1 MITALATPIPT
12 LVIMFLNAT
21 VSTSLFAISGFGNAI
36 SYQIIWYVMGLI
48 TPYYCDGSV
57 VTGAVHVALHAPLMS
72 LIQFLKL
79 WRTAN
84 YWLAAYLSIAAA
96 AAAAPCT
103 MLLDRLQ
110 SEVPILRSV
119 LGTILSALALWQTFN
134 EIRRYVKTKNGSP
147 SDDVPRDLDLSPK
160 GPMKLKLGALAVGCA
175 SGAMN
180 GLFSIGGPPNMI
192 FVLLTNPDP
201 LCWRSTS
208 ATMNVVVHVFTRLPV
223 LLTGSLLNNIDLW
236 AILVLNIGAVCGLV
250 LGNWLSR
257 YVSVAVFRAS
267 IDVFLVVSSFM
278 MTPMYILIPL
288 ICAVAL
294 LLVVK
299 LCWYKYKEHRNHGTE
314 GHKPLLP

>member
-134 EIRRYVKTKNGSP
+134 EIRRYVKTKNGS
-147 SDDVPRDLDLSPK
+147 
-160 GPMKLKLGALAVGCA
+160 
-175 SGAMN
+175 
-180 GLFSIGGPPNMI
+180 
-192 FVLLTNPDP
+192 
-201 LCWRSTS
+201 
-208 ATMNVVVHVFTRLPV
+208 
-223 LLTGSLLNNIDLW
+223 
-236 AILVLNIGAVCGLV
+236 
-250 LGNWLSR
+250 
-257 YVSVAVFRAS
+257 
-267 IDVFLVVSSFM
+267 
-278 MTPMYILIPL
+278 
-288 ICAVAL
+288 
-294 LLVVK
+294 
-299 LCWYKYKEHRNHGTE
+299 
-314 GHKPLLP
+314 